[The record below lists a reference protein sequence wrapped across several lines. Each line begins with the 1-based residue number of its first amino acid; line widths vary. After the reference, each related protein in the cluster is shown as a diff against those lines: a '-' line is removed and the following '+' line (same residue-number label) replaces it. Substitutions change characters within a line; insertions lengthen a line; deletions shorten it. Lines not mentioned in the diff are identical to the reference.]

1 MKKKIE
7 KIIKDKNIQNIPKK
21 NDIKSI
27 INIDPSNIKKMKN
40 DNQFK
45 MIDIKK
51 SNDNTLS
58 KTERENLNFNN
69 TNNDNDN
76 NYSSFI
82 DNIEED
88 EFNSDENISSTML
101 EVETNTYIDEI
112 EKKSNVSALDL
123 VDTKIKE
130 KSPSK
135 INNNKLNNNCSKS
148 ISINNEE
155 YVYYHKKSGSLHSN
169 CKKNKNYFSSSPK
182 SNKSNDKNKNKIF
195 HITQNNQN
203 INTKNDEKKKLKIK
217 KYFKN
222 ENTEK
227 EKDKNYSMIGKE
239 FPLKL
244 ENINNN
250 FVNLVK
256 KKNYNLVKYALKKVK
271 LDINNINN
279 NLKINNKTCK
289 HKRAPTMVNNTS
301 INKNI
306 NNNNKNHNT
315 KELVIKQK
323 YKKINNKF
331 NKKNII
337 SPISKKMGINS
348 MKILN
353 SINNI
358 NHMDTP
364 SSLALNANKHN
375 RIIYY
380 NTNNNLIKNNK
391 TIAINNNNTINL
403 NNNKN
408 FNKKII

>member
-40 DNQFK
+40 DNQYK

-51 SNDNTLS
+51 YNDNTLS

-112 EKKSNVSALDL
+112 EKKSNVSALEL

-182 SNKSNDKNKNKIF
+182 SNKSNEKNKNKIF
-195 HITQNNQN
+195 QITQNNQN
-203 INTKNDEKKKLKIK
+203 INTKNDEKKK
-217 KYFKN
+217 
-222 ENTEK
+222 
-227 EKDKNYSMIGKE
+227 
-239 FPLKL
+239 
-244 ENINNN
+244 
-250 FVNLVK
+250 
-256 KKNYNLVKYALKKVK
+256 
-271 LDINNINN
+271 
-279 NLKINNKTCK
+279 
-289 HKRAPTMVNNTS
+289 
-301 INKNI
+301 
-306 NNNNKNHNT
+306 
-315 KELVIKQK
+315 
-323 YKKINNKF
+323 
-331 NKKNII
+331 
-337 SPISKKMGINS
+337 
-348 MKILN
+348 
-353 SINNI
+353 
-358 NHMDTP
+358 
-364 SSLALNANKHN
+364 
-375 RIIYY
+375 
-380 NTNNNLIKNNK
+380 
-391 TIAINNNNTINL
+391 
-403 NNNKN
+403 
-408 FNKKII
+408 